1 MSVLFFLNP
10 HGPLSFT
17 SHCRSRSAF
26 PPFRFVFLFLYPH
39 SPSPVYGFPSFLFF
53 FGPFSSLRFV
63 PFSLFVF
70 LFLCSFSSHLLALS
84 AIFIGQRGAGA
95 SLLPP
100 YSSAWGAGFAALP
113 QHRVGWPMGW
123 LARRGA
129 PDFSPS
135 RCLGF
140 RVFCRA
146 HDLQE
151 LMMKEEENSPP
162 SPAACPGEGE
172 RRTVSLK
179 TAPFYF
185 FF

>member
-1 MSVLFFLNP
+1 MGSM
-10 HGPLSFT
+10 
-17 SHCRSRSAF
+17 A
-26 PPFRFVFLFLYPH
+26 
-39 SPSPVYGFPSFLFF
+39 
-53 FGPFSSLRFV
+53 
-63 PFSLFVF
+63 
-70 LFLCSFSSHLLALS
+70 
-84 AIFIGQRGAGA
+84 
-95 SLLPP
+95 LLPCH
-100 YSSAWGAGFAALP
+100 STGLAGQWA
-113 QHRVGWPMGW
+113 W

-146 HDLQE
+146 HGLQE

-179 TAPFYF
+179 TTPFYF